1 MVAFLGNKKA
11 TVNGLWKRKHVTGV
25 ENKFSNCFFIL
36 FTFVQWNAKCC
47 FISRNAFEL
56 VKKNKTTSSPWE
68 VIASVSTMFEC
79 KDENGNFKD
88 DFVQSLRELS
98 YININTDMRR
108 RNIKYPYIQA
118 ISQSV
123 KMILK
128 FIEIQKTSK
137 PQQFHFHQEFPAN
150 FLYVIQLGKK
160 VWFFYNSHQDIT
172 KPSSTN
178 SGHLKIH

>member
-25 ENKFSNCFFIL
+25 KNKFSNCFFIL

-47 FISRNAFEL
+47 FIGRNAFEL

-108 RNIKYPYIQA
+108 QYQISLHSGNIPKCQDDFEIHR
-118 ISQSV
+118 
-123 KMILK
+123 
-128 FIEIQKTSK
+128 IQKTSK

-160 VWFFYNSHQDIT
+160 IWFFYNSHQDIT